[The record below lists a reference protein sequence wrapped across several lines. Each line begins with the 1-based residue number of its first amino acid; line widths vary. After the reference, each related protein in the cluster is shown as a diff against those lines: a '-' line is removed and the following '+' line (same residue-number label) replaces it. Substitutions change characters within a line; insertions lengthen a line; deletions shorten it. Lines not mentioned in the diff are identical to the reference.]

1 MSRFHTTCF
10 ALMLGLAG
18 FACHA
23 NTDATLTPEQQRFIQ
38 AREALAAGQFDE
50 FSEIKADLQDYIL
63 YPFLEYEALQ
73 HELRQGTP
81 DKRFVGKLN
90 QFEQDFEDRALTR
103 KITRSLQRRLLE
115 TEQWTLFLGVSKS
128 ELASDM
134 ACGRL
139 RALHETGIDI
149 DFKNEDLTR
158 LWVEP
163 SEAPKVCS
171 ALLAD
176 VEAQH
181 TPPIRAIW
189 ERIYAAFEAD
199 KPEFAES
206 MLGYLGTRDRKR
218 LKAWLGALDSPS
230 KYLKSDELSGDTQLN
245 RRIIVD
251 LVMAWSK
258 SEPVKAMR
266 HWLSVQD
273 QYQFGKDRH
282 YDTHRALGMRI
293 AYRRLPEAYE
303 LLNSFVANDDDLELK
318 EWRVRTALLA
328 QNWPEVIR
336 SIKRLPKIE
345 QEEDHWAY
353 WEARAL
359 EQAGHDDHADEIY
372 KELAGLQ
379 SYHGFL
385 SADKLGQPYVLR
397 DEPIVP
403 DPQIV
408 DKLQVLPALLRAR
421 EYHRVNVKWEG
432 RREWNSV
439 LETSTPEE
447 LLALATLA
455 TRWGL
460 HDRAIFAAGRA
471 EQRRALSVRFPVL
484 YQPEVAKASTT
495 NQIDPAWVFGVM
507 RRESAYIADV
517 QSGAGARG
525 LMQLMPRTA
534 KYVAKLQ
541 GDSDWDGDLND
552 PQTNIGLGTHYLR
565 HVLDKFDNHIA
576 LATAS
581 YNAGPRRVN
590 QWLPEANMSADVWID
605 AIPYTETRRY
615 VRAVLA
621 YTAIYEWQLNGEAE
635 RISDKLDTIK
645 AASET

>member
-1 MSRFHTTCF
+1 MSRFHTACCVL
-10 ALMLGLAG
+10 ALSLAG
-18 FACHA
+18 FAGHA
-23 NTDATLTPEQQRFIQ
+23 NTDTALSSEQMRFMQ
-38 AREALAAGQFDE
+38 ARDALAAGQFDE
-50 FSEIKADLQDYIL
+50 FSKIKADLKEYAL
-63 YPFLEYEALQ
+63 YPFLEYEGLQ
-73 HELRQGTP
+73 HELRIGTP
-81 DKRFVGKLN
+81 DKSFVGRLN
-90 QFEQDFEDRALTR
+90 QFERDYKDVALT
-103 KITRSLQRRLLE
+103 KKLTRSLQRRLLE
-115 TEQWTLFLGVSKS
+115 TEQWALFLGVSQS
-128 ELASDM
+128 ALASDM

-139 RALHETGIDI
+139 RAQHETGVAI
-149 DFKNEDLTR
+149 DFNNEDLTQ

-163 SEAPKVCS
+163 AKAPKVCS

-176 VEAQH
+176 VEARH

-189 ERIYAAFEAD
+189 ERIYAALEAD
-199 KPEFAES
+199 KPEFAEP
-206 MLGYLGTRDRKR
+206 MLRYLGTRDRNR
-218 LKAWLGALDSPS
+218 LNAWLSALDSPS
-230 KYLKSDELSGDTQLN
+230 KYLANDELREDSQLN
-245 RRIIVD
+245 RRIIAD
-251 LVMAWSK
+251 LVMFWSK
-258 SEPVKAMR
+258 DEPVKAMR

-273 QYQFGKDRH
+273 RYSFDKDRH

-303 LLNSFVANDDDLELK
+303 LLNSFTADEDDLELK

-328 QNWPEVIR
+328 QNWAEVIR
-336 SIKRLPKIE
+336 SIKRLPKVE

-359 EQAGHDDHADEIY
+359 EEAGHDGHASDIY

-403 DPQIV
+403 DPQIIARMEV
-408 DKLQVLPALLRAR
+408 IPALVRAR
-421 EYHRVNVKWEG
+421 EYHRVSVNWEG

-447 LLALATLA
+447 LLAMASIATQ
-455 TRWGL
+455 WGL

-484 YQPEVAKASTT
+484 YRPEVAKASTS
-495 NQIDPAWVFGVM
+495 NRIDPAWVFGVM

-517 QSGAGARG
+517 KSSAGARG
-525 LMQLMPRTA
+525 LMQLMPNTA

-541 GDSDWDGDLND
+541 GDSNWNGDLTD
-552 PQTNIGLGTHYLR
+552 PKTNIGLGTHYLR

-590 QWLPEANMSADVWID
+590 QWLPETNMSADVWID
-605 AIPYTETRRY
+605 AIPYSETRRY

-621 YTAIYEWQLNGEAE
+621 YTAIYEWQLTGEAM
-635 RISDKLDTIK
+635 RISDKLSMVK